1 MLRQTTVHEENPIV
15 SVGPQRFF
23 KDLQALATRWGIKA
37 FTDGHR
43 CAYRKRMRSFF
54 IEPDEINN
62 TVAAI
67 GGSDARHIR
76 KVLRLRPGAR
86 VRVTDGRGQTA
97 DARIQAVES
106 ERVLVEIL
114 APLTSIA
121 TGTPELTVAQAML
134 KDRKMD
140 GLIRALTELGIT
152 AWIPFVSARS
162 VAQPDHR
169 RLQGRQARWA
179 RIAREAVK
187 QCGRRRQPQI
197 QIAGGLADII
207 AAAEGFN
214 RRIMFWEDAGGLPGR
229 PQGESDPPGGANTI
243 LIIGPEGGFTAEEA
257 DAARRAGFQLSS
269 LGPRI
274 LRSETATLAAVTLV
288 QYLYGDWRSG
298 NFNGDGR

>member
-1 MLRQTTVHEENPIV
+1 MEGLA
-15 SVGPQRFF
+15 
-23 KDLQALATRWGIKA
+23 ALAARRAGRGKMIAARWGIKA

-43 CAYRKRMRSFF
+43 YAYRNQMRSFF
-54 IEPDEINN
+54 VEPDEIHKP
-62 TVAAI
+62 VAAI

-86 VRVTDGRGQTA
+86 VRVTDGRGRTA
-97 DARIQAVES
+97 DACIQAVEN

-114 APLTSIA
+114 APLTPSA
-121 TGTPELTVAQAML
+121 TGAPELTVAQSML

-152 AWIPFVSARS
+152 AWMPFVSARS

-187 QCGRRRQPQI
+187 QCGRRRQPRI
-197 QIAGGLADII
+197 QIAGGLADILT
-207 AAAEGFN
+207 ASEGYD
-214 RRIMFWEDAGGLPGR
+214 RRIMFWEDAGDLPGR
-229 PQGESDPPGGANTI
+229 PRGDSGPASGASTI

-257 DAARRAGFQLSS
+257 ETARLAGFQLSA

-274 LRSETATLAAVTLV
+274 LRAETATLAAVTLV
-288 QYLYGDWRSG
+288 QYLYGDWRPA
-298 NFNGDGR
+298 NPDGGGR